1 MQPEVHP
8 TLRPTQGV
16 RVIHRT
22 LSHVRNN
29 AVAYLALVFS
39 VIGGGGGYAVAATTH
54 HGSAKKTRKTA
65 IAACASKKTG
75 ELFLHRHGGK
85 CAKGRHKVSWSVKG
99 PKGARG
105 VAGAAGAAGA
115 PAPSI
120 HGIFDAQ
127 SGVAFPG
134 SQGATAT
141 ATGLGTFSIVIT
153 DPACSQGINVP
164 TVTPF
169 DSYDSGGPA
178 VPPGAVPVA
187 WLSDSGSATQF
198 ILHTGF
204 VSNGAFTADGV
215 RFALVDG
222 CTTS

>member
-1 MQPEVHP
+1 MI
-8 TLRPTQGV
+8 TRMLG
-16 RVIHRT
+16 
-22 LSHVRNN
+22 HVRRN

-39 VIGGGGGYAVAATTH
+39 VVGGGGGYAVAATTH
-54 HGSAKKTRKTA
+54 HGTTRKKTA
-65 IAACASKKTG
+65 IVACASKRSG
-75 ELFLHRHGGK
+75 ELFLHKKGK
-85 CAKGRHKVSWSVKG
+85 CAKGRHKVRWSVRG

-105 VAGAAGAAGA
+105 KTGAAGAAGA
-115 PAPSI
+115 PAPSV

-127 SGVAFPG
+127 DGGAFPG
-134 SQGATAT
+134 AQGASVTSTA
-141 ATGLGTFSIVIT
+141 LGTYSVVIT
-153 DPACSQGINVP
+153 DPTCSQGINVP

-204 VSNGAFTADGV
+204 VANGAFTADGV
-215 RFALVDG
+215 RFALLDS

>member
-1 MQPEVHP
+1 
-8 TLRPTQGV
+8 
-16 RVIHRT
+16 VITRM
-22 LSHVRNN
+22 LGHVRHNT
-29 AVAYLALVFS
+29 VAYLALVFS

-54 HGSAKKTRKTA
+54 HGTAKKSKKTA
-65 IAACASKKTG
+65 IVACASNKTG
-75 ELFLHRHGGK
+75 ELFLHKRGK
-85 CAKGRHKVSWSVKG
+85 CARGRHQVMWSVRG
-99 PKGARG
+99 PKGA
-105 VAGAAGAAGA
+105 AGAAGATGAAGA

-127 SGVAFPG
+127 DGGAFPG

-141 ATGLGTFSIVIT
+141 ATGVGTFSVVIT
-153 DPACSQGINVP
+153 DPTCSQGINVP

-169 DSYDSGGPA
+169 DSYDSAGPA

-198 ILHTGF
+198 VLHTGF
-204 VSNGAFTADGV
+204 VANGVFTADGV
-215 RFALVDG
+215 RFALLDS